1 MFHPDEMTI
10 TCAAGFLCH
19 NCLISCCHNVGKQ
32 IIRNSGG
39 LIPNISCNFQ
49 TIPSI
54 CRTHYFWKD
63 KGNNIVIERPKLY
76 MSSFEVSHFKWK
88 WSIRNIQRDVW
99 WWLLVLQ
106 NNYISGDFYFIEYHN
121 SQLGVSLREGH
132 KFKAGLFK
140 KRDICSFIKYMCTWT
155 VGKHQ
160 FQFRYLFRLPTIHN
174 RRRLWVHLTY
184 IRIYFVN
191 HIYY

>member
-54 CRTHYFWKD
+54 CRTHHFWKD
-63 KGNNIVIERPKLY
+63 KGYNIVIERPKLY

-106 NNYISGDFYFIEYHN
+106 NNCISGDFYFIEYHN
-121 SQLGVSLREGH
+121 SQLGVSLRECH
-132 KFKAGLFK
+132 KFTAGLLK

-160 FQFRYLFRLPTIHN
+160 FQFRYLFRLSTIHN

-184 IRIYFVN
+184 IRIHFVN